1 MKKEASDK
9 LPFLGYCEIRILQYF
24 QSLNDSFI
32 AVKQSLKLGA
42 PNICHNE
49 QNYSNNHKYHN
60 THYIIKIITE
70 NIIITKVIIIFYT
83 YSLNLSEPV

>member
-1 MKKEASDK
+1 MAY
-9 LPFLGYCEIRILQYF
+9 FGYFEIQTLQYF
-24 QSLNDSFI
+24 QFLNDFFI